1 MIPKAAFDE
10 EEFRDLRLIGFD
22 KTKLE
27 DERHLGRIVHFFL
40 YDYKFERV
48 WKDPDHDIESSNGT
62 GQRSH
67 RISVCI

>member
-1 MIPKAAFDE
+1 MENPDDTPKPRLMRKIPGSVAD
-10 EEFRDLRLIGFD
+10 RLD

-48 WKDPDHDIESSNGT
+48 EGS
-62 GQRSH
+62 
-67 RISVCI
+67 